1 MFTAAKESEFRD
13 EVEVEALV
21 QDTKALNYS
30 KEPRC
35 STKREK
41 RIAGSSV
48 DEMENGIVP

>member
-35 STKREK
+35 STNREK

-48 DEMENGIVP
+48 DEMENRIVS